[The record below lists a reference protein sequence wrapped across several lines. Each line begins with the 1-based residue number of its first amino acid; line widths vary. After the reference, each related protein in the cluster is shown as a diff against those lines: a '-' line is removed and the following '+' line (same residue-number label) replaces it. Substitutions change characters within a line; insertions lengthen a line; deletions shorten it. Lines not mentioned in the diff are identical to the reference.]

1 MKKLMLAVLFCAAAT
16 GLGAKVKLP
25 ALMGDG
31 MVLQQR
37 SDANLWGW
45 ADPGRKVTVTTSW
58 DGASYTAT
66 AAGDG
71 GWLVKVK
78 TPAWGGPYTIDIRE
92 GETVTL
98 RNVMIGEVWVCSG
111 QSNMQYR
118 VRGSINQHME
128 NTAETVLSSGR
139 YPQIRSFWVKSGR
152 ALEPRQDCTGEWEVS
167 SPGCVGMFSAVAYFF
182 ARHLTDALG
191 GVPVGIITA
200 SYGGSRIECWMDK
213 PTLDKL
219 PPFKRDSI
227 RLDNPRPQD
236 VPTLFYYGM
245 IAPLTNYTARGFLW
259 YQGESSRAHYKLYPQ
274 MQAAMVELWREKWG
288 NPDMPFYYVQIAPY
302 GYKEGTPAALFV
314 EAQVKAQSLI
324 PNSGIVGTTDL
335 GEEKCI
341 HPGRKEPVGQRLA
354 LLALSK
360 TYGMSD
366 IPPTGPIY
374 KSVSFEKGKAIV
386 SFDGSATQGVGKM
399 LMPLEGFEIAGA
411 DRKFY
416 PAEACVV
423 NRKQM
428 VQVWSDKV
436 PEPVAVRYAFRA
448 FTPGANLSNH
458 YGQPVFPFRS
468 EDWDD
473 IR

>member
-1 MKKLMLAVLFCAAAT
+1 MKKKLMLIVLLCAAAT
-16 GLGAKVKLP
+16 GLTAKVKLP
-25 ALMGDG
+25 SLMGDG
-31 MVLQQR
+31 MVLQQQ
-37 SDANLWGW
+37 SQVNIWGW
-45 ADPGRKVTVTTSW
+45 ADPGKKVTVATSW
-58 DGASYTAT
+58 DENSY
-66 AAGDG
+66 AAMAADDG
-71 GWLVKVK
+71 SWIVKVK
-78 TPAWGGPYTIDIRE
+78 TPAWGGPYTIDISD
-92 GETVTL
+92 GEPVTL
-98 RNVMIGEVWVCSG
+98 KNVMIGEVWVCSG

-128 NTAETVLSSGR
+128 NTAETVLSSGK
-139 YPQIRSFWVKSGR
+139 YPQIRSFWVKSAR
-152 ALEPRQDCTGEWEVS
+152 ALEPKQDCAGEWEVS
-167 SPGCVGMFSAVAYFF
+167 SPQCVGMFSAVAYFF

-200 SYGGSRIECWMDK
+200 SYGGSRIESWIDR

-219 PPFKRDSI
+219 PPFPRDSI

-245 IAPLTNYTARGFLW
+245 IAPLTNYTARGFIW
-259 YQGESSRAHYKLYPQ
+259 YQGESSRSHYKLYPQ
-274 MQAAMVELWREKWG
+274 MQAAMVNLWREKWG
-288 NPDMPFYYVQIAPY
+288 NPEMPFYYVQIAPY
-302 GYKEGTPAALFV
+302 GYKEGTPAALFM

-324 PNSGIVGTTDL
+324 PHSGIVGTTDV
-335 GEEKCI
+335 GEEKCG

-360 TYGMSD
+360 TYGMSE

-374 KSVSFEKGKAIV
+374 KSVVFEKGKAIV
-386 SFDGSATQGVGKM
+386 SFDNATQGVGKM

-416 PAEACVV
+416 PAEARVV

-428 VQVWSDKV
+428 VEVWSDQV
-436 PEPVAVRYAFRA
+436 PEPVAVRYAFRGYVK
-448 FTPGANLSNH
+448 GANLKNH
-458 YGQPVFPFRS
+458 YGQPVFPFRTD
-468 EDWDD
+468 DWDD